1 MTATDTPRIVVADP
15 LSAGGLALLKQHA
28 EVLVPAD
35 AAALR
40 EVLPG
45 GDALIVRSQTN
56 VTADLLAIG
65 ERLRIVGRAGIGID
79 NIDVA
84 AATDRGIL
92 VVNAPLGNVRSTAEH
107 TIALLFALARRVVSA
122 DAAVRSGAWK
132 KGYEGMQVSGK
143 RLGLIGAGK
152 VGRQVAEMATGVG
165 MEVVAHDPYI
175 PEDAW
180 PTLGL
185 RSVSFEELLKSSDVV
200 TIHVPKGP
208 ETRNL
213 IGAAELADMKTG
225 SYLINCARG
234 GLVDEAALAAALASG
249 HLAGAAVDVYEQ
261 EPVIDSPL
269 LSAPNTIL
277 TPHVAA
283 STREAQAQV
292 SADIA
297 AQILDFFAGRQVD
310 YPINPS
316 VLGKV

>member
-1 MTATDTPRIVVADP
+1 MTVVDTPRIVVADP
-15 LSAGGLALLKQHA
+15 LSAGGLALLREHA
-28 EVLVPAD
+28 DVLLPD
-35 AAALR
+35 DLAALHDM
-40 EVLPG
+40 LPD
-45 GDALIVRSQTN
+45 GDALIVRSRTQ
-56 VTADLLAIG
+56 VTADLLEVG
-65 ERLRIVGRAGIGID
+65 ERLRIVARAGIGVD
-79 NIDVA
+79 NIDVD

-107 TIALLFALARRVVSA
+107 TIALLFALARRVVAA
-122 DAAVRSGAWK
+122 DAAVRSGVWK
-132 KGYEGMQVSGK
+132 TGYEGMQLSGK

-152 VGRQVAEMATGVG
+152 VGRQVAAMAVGVG
-165 MEVVAHDPYI
+165 MEVVAHDPYL
-175 PEDAW
+175 PADAW
-180 PTLGL
+180 PALGL
-185 RSVSFEELLKSSDVV
+185 QSVSLDELLLSADVV

-213 IGAAELADMKTG
+213 IGAPELARMKAG

-249 HLAGAAVDVYEQ
+249 HLAGAAVDVYEH
-261 EPVIDSPL
+261 EPAVDTPL
-269 LSAPNTIL
+269 LTAPNTIL

-283 STREAQAQV
+283 STREAQVQV

-297 AQILDFFAGRQVD
+297 NQVIDFFAGREVD